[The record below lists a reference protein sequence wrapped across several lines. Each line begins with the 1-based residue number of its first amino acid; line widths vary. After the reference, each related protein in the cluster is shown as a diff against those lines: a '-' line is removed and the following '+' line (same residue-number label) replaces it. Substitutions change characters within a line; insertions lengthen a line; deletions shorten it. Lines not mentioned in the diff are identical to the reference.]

1 MHSAAVLLITGGAL
15 QIIGVASIVWEIRH
29 ARRQF
34 GLDSTSKVRR
44 WAGRSLRRVGA
55 LVGVKKSRT
64 VHVGATMAAVWAVGT
79 ADARVIK
86 ALAGKTTD
94 EQIAILA
101 ERIEEIWD
109 VMPKRLNDEA
119 SKRASADDEEARA
132 RIEATKQVLDAVQD
146 SALGGFRVR
155 GYGAAAIIV
164 GLALSTWGSVL

>member
-1 MHSAAVLLITGGAL
+1 MDPAAALLITGGAL

-34 GLDSTSKVRR
+34 GLNSTSKVRR

-55 LVGVKKSRT
+55 LVGIKKSAT
-64 VHVGATMAAVWAVGT
+64 VHAGGAMAAVSVMATGEG
-79 ADARVIK
+79 RVIRS
-86 ALAGKTTD
+86 LTGKPTE
-94 EQIAILA
+94 EQIEILA
-101 ERIEEIWD
+101 ERIEEIWE
-109 VMPKRLNDEA
+109 VMPKRLSDEA
-119 SKRASADDEEARA
+119 ARRAGADEEEARA